1 MIIFSFSL
9 VQGSPDV
16 RTAFIP
22 AKNCSYNRDV
32 LTSMHFT
39 ITNPGLVLFG
49 SSKVCPYIQICSYKH
64 GPYIRASLYLSI
76 REIYLTYLINEK
88 Q

>member
-1 MIIFSFSL
+1 MVVRWAE
-9 VQGSPDV
+9 VQGSPLV
-16 RTAFIP
+16 TTAFIP
-22 AKNCSYNRDV
+22 AKNCPYKRDV
-32 LTSMHFT
+32 VTSMHFT